1 MKITM
6 PQPVAEVKY
15 GGYASGNELVWTKG
29 AGLQFLPAGTKLYA
43 ASVHAPTPVA
53 YLDVGA
59 GGYMYLGTDLT
70 EDQVG
75 SFPWGR
81 HILAIVGTYGADGY
95 VPAELPFDYSEAYQF
110 AQQDLAIWKR
120 RALEAELRVR
130 DQDQIID
137 RMGDDLNAIN
147 GPTFMGEPLLPKQS
161 AAPAA
166 SDVGQ
171 LLNDLFEFFES
182 SGIDPGNGIALRL
195 ASALTTPQP
204 SAPAPAPAP
213 APVEQ
218 VEQETV
224 SYYER
229 AHGEKSPTHG
239 MSLDERIAHV
249 GGRTNAAGYME
260 FGSVM
265 AVSAL
270 IDHVLRDSPAPK
282 PAPTAAQDVACS
294 QSRESSMV
302 VLERDEYGKPAVWC
316 DPEIADLVSA
326 LNEAGIRTVA
336 SCSGHGHRPGNIML
350 ADGRELVIARDF
362 DEARKIDAMFPGI
375 NGEPPMVDVA
385 GLVEALEHEF
395 PLLQDDG
402 LDEVAH
408 HCEWA
413 IQQDRKRLHALIAAH
428 QQREGD

>member
-147 GPTFMGEPLLPKQS
+147 GPTFMGGPLLPKQS
-161 AAPAA
+161 PAPAA
-166 SDVGQ
+166 
-171 LLNDLFEFFES
+171 
-182 SGIDPGNGIALRL
+182 P
-195 ASALTTPQP
+195 
-204 SAPAPAPAP
+204 
-213 APVEQ
+213 
-218 VEQETV
+218 
-224 SYYER
+224 
-229 AHGEKSPTHG
+229 
-239 MSLDERIAHV
+239 
-249 GGRTNAAGYME
+249 
-260 FGSVM
+260 
-265 AVSAL
+265 
-270 IDHVLRDSPAPK
+270 
-282 PAPTAAQDVACS
+282 
-294 QSRESSMV
+294 
-302 VLERDEYGKPAVWC
+302 
-316 DPEIADLVSA
+316 
-326 LNEAGIRTVA
+326 
-336 SCSGHGHRPGNIML
+336 
-350 ADGRELVIARDF
+350 
-362 DEARKIDAMFPGI
+362 
-375 NGEPPMVDVA
+375 DVA
-385 GLVEALEHEF
+385 GLVDAATKARDLLHMAQSHGGTRVTIHYTRAKQTERALDAA
-395 PLLQDDG
+395 LST
-402 LDEVAH
+402 H
-408 HCEWA
+408 HKDP
-413 IQQDRKRLHALIAAH
+413 QK
-428 QQREGD
+428 

>member
-6 PQPVAEVKY
+6 PQPVAEIKY

-95 VPAELPFDYSEAYQF
+95 VPAEWPFDYAEAYQV

-195 ASALTTPQP
+195 ASALTAPQP
-204 SAPAPAPAP
+204 AAPAQHSDDVAVDRFAAAMKAKLAAARAKGRSGWDDPSACSIEYLAQLLREHLAKGNAGTFEDVANFCMMLHQRGADPAVLAAPA
-213 APVEQ
+213 Q
-218 VEQETV
+218 
-224 SYYER
+224 
-229 AHGEKSPTHG
+229 
-239 MSLDERIAHV
+239 
-249 GGRTNAAGYME
+249 
-260 FGSVM
+260 
-265 AVSAL
+265 
-270 IDHVLRDSPAPK
+270 
-282 PAPTAAQDVACS
+282 
-294 QSRESSMV
+294 
-302 VLERDEYGKPAVWC
+302 
-316 DPEIADLVSA
+316 
-326 LNEAGIRTVA
+326 
-336 SCSGHGHRPGNIML
+336 
-350 ADGRELVIARDF
+350 
-362 DEARKIDAMFPGI
+362 
-375 NGEPPMVDVA
+375 DVA
-385 GLVEALEHEF
+385 GLVEAARKADDILAALTACSKPVYRLERDLGKGWREGIYHVRRE
-395 PLLQDDG
+395 
-402 LDEVAH
+402 
-408 HCEWA
+408 
-413 IQQDRKRLHALIAAH
+413 ITTALAAH
-428 QQREGD
+428 QQREGE

>member
-6 PQPVAEVKY
+6 PQPVAEIKY

-81 HILAIVGTYGADGY
+81 HTLAIVGTYGADGY
-95 VPAELPFDYSEAYQF
+95 VPAEWPFDYAEAYQV

-204 SAPAPAPAP
+204 SAPAP
-213 APVEQ
+213 VER
-218 VEQETV
+218 VETD
-224 SYYER
+224 
-229 AHGEKSPTHG
+229 K
-239 MSLDERIAHV
+239 RIDMW
-249 GGRTNAAGYME
+249 GRIHDL
-260 FGSVM
+260 
-265 AVSAL
+265 AVSKGY
-270 IDHVLRDSPAPK
+270 DHVLYAVECAPVYK
-282 PAPTAAQDVACS
+282 CDCMGARKVALDLDGNTMPCECVTAANDTTPQPS
-294 QSRESSMV
+294 PSSAA
-302 VLERDEYGKPAVWC
+302 P
-316 DPEIADLVSA
+316 
-326 LNEAGIRTVA
+326 
-336 SCSGHGHRPGNIML
+336 
-350 ADGRELVIARDF
+350 
-362 DEARKIDAMFPGI
+362 
-375 NGEPPMVDVA
+375 DVA
-385 GLVEALEHEF
+385 GLVEALERV
-395 PLLQDDG
+395 DMTR
-402 LDEVAH
+402 DERLRAGSLSASHWDNAVVACIEVVEKHFAAH
-408 HCEWA
+408 H
-413 IQQDRKRLHALIAAH
+413 
-428 QQREGD
+428 QREEQPHDSE

>member
-95 VPAELPFDYSEAYQF
+95 VPAEWPFDYSEAYQV

-147 GPTFMGEPLLPKQS
+147 GPTFMGGPLLPKQS
-161 AAPAA
+161 PAPAA
-166 SDVGQ
+166 PDVAEPVEAMQ
-171 LLNDLFEFFES
+171 LAFELGGLDDGSYHLDADELERV
-182 SGIDPGNGIALRL
+182 IR
-195 ASALTTPQP
+195 SALSTHHKDPQ
-204 SAPAPAPAP
+204 
-213 APVEQ
+213 
-218 VEQETV
+218 
-224 SYYER
+224 
-229 AHGEKSPTHG
+229 K
-239 MSLDERIAHV
+239 
-249 GGRTNAAGYME
+249 
-260 FGSVM
+260 
-265 AVSAL
+265 
-270 IDHVLRDSPAPK
+270 
-282 PAPTAAQDVACS
+282 
-294 QSRESSMV
+294 
-302 VLERDEYGKPAVWC
+302 
-316 DPEIADLVSA
+316 
-326 LNEAGIRTVA
+326 
-336 SCSGHGHRPGNIML
+336 
-350 ADGRELVIARDF
+350 
-362 DEARKIDAMFPGI
+362 
-375 NGEPPMVDVA
+375 
-385 GLVEALEHEF
+385 
-395 PLLQDDG
+395 
-402 LDEVAH
+402 
-408 HCEWA
+408 
-413 IQQDRKRLHALIAAH
+413 
-428 QQREGD
+428 

>member
-95 VPAELPFDYSEAYQF
+95 VPAEWPFDYAEAYQV

-204 SAPAPAPAP
+204 SAPAP
-213 APVEQ
+213 V
-218 VEQETV
+218 
-224 SYYER
+224 
-229 AHGEKSPTHG
+229 
-239 MSLDERIAHV
+239 
-249 GGRTNAAGYME
+249 
-260 FGSVM
+260 
-265 AVSAL
+265 
-270 IDHVLRDSPAPK
+270 
-282 PAPTAAQDVACS
+282 
-294 QSRESSMV
+294 
-302 VLERDEYGKPAVWC
+302 
-316 DPEIADLVSA
+316 
-326 LNEAGIRTVA
+326 
-336 SCSGHGHRPGNIML
+336 
-350 ADGRELVIARDF
+350 
-362 DEARKIDAMFPGI
+362 
-375 NGEPPMVDVA
+375 EPPRAM
-385 GLVEALEHEF
+385 H
-395 PLLQDDG
+395 
-402 LDEVAH
+402 
-408 HCEWA
+408 
-413 IQQDRKRLHALIAAH
+413 
-428 QQREGD
+428 

>member
-95 VPAELPFDYSEAYQF
+95 VPAEWPFDYSEAYQV

-147 GPTFMGEPLLPKQS
+147 GPTFMGGPLLPKQS
-161 AAPAA
+161 PAPAA
-166 SDVGQ
+166 
-171 LLNDLFEFFES
+171 
-182 SGIDPGNGIALRL
+182 P
-195 ASALTTPQP
+195 
-204 SAPAPAPAP
+204 
-213 APVEQ
+213 
-218 VEQETV
+218 
-224 SYYER
+224 
-229 AHGEKSPTHG
+229 
-239 MSLDERIAHV
+239 
-249 GGRTNAAGYME
+249 
-260 FGSVM
+260 
-265 AVSAL
+265 
-270 IDHVLRDSPAPK
+270 
-282 PAPTAAQDVACS
+282 
-294 QSRESSMV
+294 
-302 VLERDEYGKPAVWC
+302 
-316 DPEIADLVSA
+316 
-326 LNEAGIRTVA
+326 
-336 SCSGHGHRPGNIML
+336 
-350 ADGRELVIARDF
+350 
-362 DEARKIDAMFPGI
+362 
-375 NGEPPMVDVA
+375 DVA
-385 GLVEALEHEF
+385 GLVEALRQIVRWDGF
-395 PLLQDDG
+395 PSTGQTWPGTDRPISYCAAYGSNGERDFMRN
-402 LDEVAH
+402 VA
-408 HCEWA
+408 A
-413 IQQDRKRLHALIAAH
+413 DALATFH
-428 QQREGD
+428 REG